1 MIRVRLVGHIRTSV
15 GTEEVEFAEDSIDAG
30 AVVDRIRSMS
40 REKDPGFSKYNTLAM
55 IEDGDAFVPAASDR
69 EIRAGETVVLIPFS
83 HGG

>member
-15 GTEEVEFAEDSIDAG
+15 GTEEVELSEDSMDAG
-30 AVVDRIRSMS
+30 GIVDRLRSMS

-69 EIRAGETVVLIPFS
+69 EIRSGERVVLIPFS